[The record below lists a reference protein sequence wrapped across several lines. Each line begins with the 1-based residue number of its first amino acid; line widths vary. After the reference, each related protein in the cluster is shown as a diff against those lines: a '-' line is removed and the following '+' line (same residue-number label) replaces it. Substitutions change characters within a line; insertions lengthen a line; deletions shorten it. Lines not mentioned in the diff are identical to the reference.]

1 MFVSMW
7 NDGGPEMAEIRAV
20 EIPGRRGTVPAR
32 LYAATRCCPTPKL
45 SRRRSQRAGVELHV
59 FEDGPHA
66 FAQIFALDDGAGR
79 GSGGSRRSPARGWL

>member
-32 LYAATRCCPTPKL
+32 LYVPR
-45 SRRRSQRAGVELHV
+45 
-59 FEDGPHA
+59 
-66 FAQIFALDDGAGR
+66 GAGR
-79 GSGGSRRSPARGWL
+79 RSGALLYLHGGGW